1 MPPSSRTELIALLA
15 QGKPGEL
22 LGTPESDWVDFK
34 SGGFGA
40 PYDLRTPKGKF
51 EFSKDV
57 AAFANSGGGLIVCG
71 VTAKQKANELVEA
84 ATKLTP
90 LQQSLIKIDQF
101 KTTVDDLV
109 RPLIRVS
116 YHWFA
121 HPDGDAE
128 ASGYYFV
135 IDIEGLAD
143 ADRWAL
149 VRKVLN
155 DKDQFTEGWTVP
167 IRHDDRTTTMSAD
180 DAYRL
185 MNDGLRSRTA
195 PPWAALAPTPPSDP
209 AQARHDLEAHLGW
222 DELPILFWQSAP
234 QNAPEL
240 IDGLHSQEGIRG
252 ALLNQDALRPHG
264 GFNFSS
270 DYKRPE
276 PYRGGLLLAD
286 SRRAVAVAAD
296 GTVSASVVATSEML
310 GWGMEQRFG
319 ETGRINVVTLSE
331 LMLEYFRLVDEKI
344 MPTVDGPWQHRTV
357 TARFAQVPARTL
369 APGPNPEFP
378 FLGAVQQASAD
389 TWNQSWTAHG
399 NPEQDAY
406 EGLQRVYALF
416 GLDANQ
422 NPYVQDQRLSEEL
435 LQAAFSR

>member
-1 MPPSSRTELIALLA
+1 MPASSRSELITFLA
-15 QGKPGEL
+15 QGKPEEL
-22 LGTPESDWVDFK
+22 LGTPECEWVDFK

-51 EFSKDV
+51 ELSKDI

-71 VTAKQKANELVEA
+71 VTAKQRANELVEV

-90 LQQSLIKIDQF
+90 FQQSLIKIDQF
-101 KTTVDDLV
+101 KTTIDDLV
-109 RPLIRVS
+109 RPLIKVS

-121 HPDGDAE
+121 HP
-128 ASGYYFV
+128 ASDDDLAGHYFV
-135 IDIEGLAD
+135 LDVEALPE

-155 DKDQFTEGWTVP
+155 DNDQFTEGWTVP
-167 IRHDDRTTTMSAD
+167 IRHDDRTTTISAD

-195 PPWAALAPTPPSDP
+195 PPWAAPAPTPPSDP
-209 AQARHDLEAHLGW
+209 VQARHDLEAHLGW
-222 DELPILFWQSAP
+222 DELPVLFWQSTP

-240 IDGLHSQEGIRG
+240 INGLHSQDGIRG
-252 ALLNQDALRPHG
+252 ALLNQDAMRPHG

-286 SRRAVAVAAD
+286 SRRAVAIAAD
-296 GTVSASVVATSEML
+296 GTVTAAVVATSEML
-310 GWGMEQRFG
+310 GWSMEQRFG

-344 MPTVDGPWQHRTV
+344 LPAVDGPWQHRIV
-357 TARFAQVPARTL
+357 AARFAQEPARVL
-369 APGPNPEFP
+369 APGANPEFP
-378 FLGAVQQASAD
+378 LIGAVQQASAD
-389 TWNQSWTAHG
+389 KWNQSWTAHG
-399 NPEQDAY
+399 DPEQDAY

-416 GLDANQ
+416 GLDASQ
-422 NPYVQDQRLSEEL
+422 NPYVEDKKLSTAL
-435 LQAAFSR
+435 LQAAFTR